1 MNTDF
6 ALSGNQVITGVA
18 IGALLLLVFISVAK
32 WYFYRKSINNHFA
45 DKYKNTEKN
54 KFLNTSRKYPDVDVF
69 NLSPLFWRLSLI
81 GILVMII
88 AAFNWTVV
96 EKTVFIP
103 DNALAMDVD
112 LMVEPPRSQEPPPPP
127 PPPPAIQT
135 IQTTEVLV
143 EAEDVTFVDQSIDA
157 DSYVEAPVIEK
168 KAAAAPP
175 PPPPPPPPAPE
186 PEVAEIFKVVEEM
199 PRFPGCED
207 LASKEEKQMCA
218 NKKLLEFLYGNI
230 RYPAVARDNNI
241 EGTVVVAFVVDPK
254 GVIKDAQVI
263 RDIGGGCGAEALRVV
278 SMMNDMPEKWTPGKQ
293 RGRAVNVMFNLPVK
307 FKLELN

>member
-6 ALSGNQVITGVA
+6 ALSGNQIITGAA
-18 IGALLLLVFISVAK
+18 IGALLLLVFIGFAK
-32 WYFYRKSINNHFA
+32 WYFNRKTIHNHFA
-45 DKYKNTEKN
+45 DKYKNTQKN
-54 KFLNTSRKYPDVDVF
+54 AFLNTSRKYPEVDVF
-69 NLSPLFWRLSLI
+69 QLSPIFWRLSMM
-81 GILVMII
+81 GILIAII

-96 EKTVFIP
+96 ENTVYIP
-103 DNALAMDVD
+103 HGAMDLDVD
-112 LMVEPPRSQEPPPPP
+112 LMVEPPRSQETPPPP

-135 IQTTEVLV
+135 IKTTDILPED
-143 EAEDVTFVDQSIDA
+143 EDVTFVDQSIDA
-157 DSYVEAPVIEK
+157 DSYVEAPVVEK

-207 LASKEEKQMCA
+207 LTSVDEKRQCA

-230 RYPAVARDNNI
+230 RYPAVARDNQI

-278 SMMNDMPEKWTPGKQ
+278 NMMNDMPDKWAPGKQ